1 MQRLG
6 LFKADEPLAG
16 KDDRLIPTAIPQS
29 PTSRFLTPHSNLR
42 YLGARDGSSADER
55 ERSPGVN
62 VLRKAYESKLP
73 GLLEGDKD
81 SFGGSQKVQAAPA
94 VMPGSDLPAMDDPL
108 AVMNAL
114 HQVFA
119 NMNLHADLGLPQIA
133 VVGSQ
138 SVGKTSV
145 LESLVGRDFLPRG
158 SGIVTRRPLV
168 LQLRSTESGRKPPIN
183 AVTGKRPG
191 PDTSEWAE
199 FAHKVEE
206 PILDFEQVKREIQ
219 LETERTCGDN
229 SGISDEPILLRIFS
243 PNVID
248 LTLVDLPGLT
258 KVPTGDQPTDIADRI
273 RSLVLRYVSHESCLI
288 LAVSAANTDLATS
301 DALALARE
309 VDPEGR
315 RTLGVLTK
323 LDLADDFGSALEALQ
338 GRVYPLRLGYIGVV
352 CRSESAS
359 IRGVSFEN
367 ALKSEE
373 DFLQKSRTFRHVAD
387 QCGVPH
393 LAKRLHELLL
403 QHIMEALPELR
414 ARINEAAEDLRK
426 ELAVFGNLEVPDNNA
441 QGTFMLDIISGYARN
456 FADALE
462 GRLAYSVQ
470 EALPDR
476 LMFGARLHYI
486 FHRCFAQAILDFE
499 TFTGLSDLEIRAAMR
514 NAAGP
519 KPQLFVPEV
528 AFETLVKRQIKK
540 LEDPSLQC
548 VHLVYEELKH
558 IVSQSEVPEMQRF
571 PGLRE
576 KASEVAH
583 GVIRSCLQPTNQMV
597 VNLIKIELAQ
607 INVDHPDFI
616 GGLKA
621 MSTVQLNNQD
631 PQSAPR
637 SDQQKE
643 QPRQSLA
650 QFLSEAERADSSSKG
665 VSGLTGSS
673 APRASVAG
681 VNWKRSASTD
691 GRDSL
696 RLPAVPAIVKPSFEV
711 SEKERMDIELLK
723 SLITSYFA
731 IVKRKIIDAVPKTIM
746 HFMVNHVR
754 DSLHHACIAELYQ
767 SEQMDSL
774 LREGEEV
781 RQKRQKCQEQLAELR
796 RCQDMLAKIR
806 DNSRMMTAW

>member
-1 MQRLG
+1 MLEG
-6 LFKADEPLAG
+6 S
-16 KDDRLIPTAIPQS
+16 KDA
-29 PTSRFLTPHSNLR
+29 PTSPLTPRGRRLQ
-42 YLGARDGSSADER
+42 A
-55 ERSPGVN
+55 SPG
-62 VLRKAYESKLP
+62 
-73 GLLEGDKD
+73 
-81 SFGGSQKVQAAPA
+81 
-94 VMPGSDLPAMDDPL
+94 MPGSDLPAMDDPL

-168 LQLRSTESGRKPPIN
+168 LQLRSTQNGRKPPTN
-183 AVTGKRPG
+183 AVTGKQPG
-191 PDTSEWAE
+191 PDTCEWAE

-206 PILDFEQVKREIQ
+206 PIVDFEQVRQEIQ
-219 LETERTCGDN
+219 LETQRTCGGN
-229 SGISDEPILLRIFS
+229 AGISDEPILLRIFS

-258 KVPTGDQPTDIADRI
+258 KVPTGDQPSDIAERI

-309 VDPEGR
+309 VDPEGK

-323 LDLADDFGSALEALQ
+323 LDLADDSGSAIEALQ

-359 IRGVSFEN
+359 IRGVSFDN
-367 ALKSEE
+367 AVKSEE
-373 DFLQKSRTFRHVAD
+373 EFLQKSRTFRHVAD
-387 QCGVPH
+387 QCGVPY

-414 ARINEAAEDLRK
+414 ARINEAAEELRK
-426 ELAVFGNLEVPDNNA
+426 ELSVFGNLEVSENKPSGA
-441 QGTFMLDIISGYARN
+441 FMLDIISGYAQN

-486 FHRCFAQAILDFE
+486 FHACFAQAILDFE

-597 VNLIKIELAQ
+597 VNLIKMELAQ

-631 PQSAPR
+631 PQSGAK
-637 SDQQKE
+637 SDQLKE

-665 VSGLTGSS
+665 VSGLTGTSG
-673 APRASVAG
+673 PRASSAG
-681 VNWKRSASTD
+681 VKRNTPD
-691 GRDSL
+691 GKDDQL

-767 SEQMDSL
+767 SDQMDSL

-781 RQKRQKCQEQLAELR
+781 RQKRQKCQKQLAELR
-796 RCQDMLAKIR
+796 GCQDMLAKIR
-806 DNSRMMTAW
+806 DNSRMMTPW

>member
-6 LFKADEPLAG
+6 AHRLLSESLSPNDRPSLQKAGSEGLDHLA
-16 KDDRLIPTAIPQS
+16 
-29 PTSRFLTPHSNLR
+29 
-42 YLGARDGSSADER
+42 
-55 ERSPGVN
+55 V
-62 VLRKAYESKLP
+62 
-73 GLLEGDKD
+73 
-81 SFGGSQKVQAAPA
+81 
-94 VMPGSDLPAMDDPL
+94 DDPL
-108 AVMNAL
+108 AVMNTL
-114 HQVFA
+114 HQVFSS
-119 NMNLHADLGLPQIA
+119 MGMHADLGLPQIA

-168 LQLRSTESGRKPPIN
+168 LQLRSTENGRKPPEN
-183 AVTGKRPG
+183 VATGHRPG
-191 PDTSEWAE
+191 PEIAEWAE

-206 PILDFEQVKREIQ
+206 PIIDFEQVRREIQ
-219 LETERTCGDN
+219 LETQRTCGDN
-229 SGISDEPILLRIFS
+229 AGISDEPILLRIFS
-243 PNVID
+243 PSVMD

-258 KVPTGDQPTDIADRI
+258 KVPTGDQPSDIADRI
-273 RSLVLRYVSHESCLI
+273 RSLVLRYVSHDSCLI

-309 VDPEGR
+309 VDPEGK

-323 LDLADDFGSALEALQ
+323 LDLADDSGSPLEALQ

-359 IRGVSFEN
+359 TRGVSFEA

-373 DFLQKSRTFRHVAD
+373 EFLQKSRNFRYVAD

-403 QHIMEALPELR
+403 HHIMEVLPELR
-414 ARINEAAEDLRK
+414 CRIQEQAENLRK
-426 ELAVFGNLEVPDNNA
+426 ELAAFGNLDMEPSTN
-441 QGTFMLDIISGYARN
+441 QGPFLLSIISGYARN
-456 FADALE
+456 FSDALE
-462 GRLAYSVQ
+462 GRLAYSAQ

-499 TFTGLSDLEIRAAMR
+499 TFSGLSDIDIRATMR

-548 VHLVYEELKH
+548 IHLVYEELKH

-583 GVIRSCLQPTNQMV
+583 GVIRSCLQPTNAMV

-607 INVDHPDFI
+607 INVHHPDFI

-621 MSTVQLNNQD
+621 MSTVKLSNQD
-631 PQSAPR
+631 ASEKKEPSA
-637 SDQQKE
+637 

-650 QFLSEAERADSSSKG
+650 QFLSEAERADSSSKHI
-665 VSGLTGSS
+665 SGLTSS
-673 APRASVAG
+673 NNPRASVSG
-681 VNWKRSASTD
+681 VNLKRTESSETND
-691 GRDSL
+691 QL
-696 RLPAVPAIVKPSFEV
+696 RLPTVPHIVKPSFEV

-723 SLITSYFA
+723 SLVSSYFA

-746 HFMVNHVR
+746 HFMVNRVR
-754 DSLHHACIAELYQ
+754 DSLHHECIAELYK
-767 SEQMDSL
+767 SDLMDNL
-774 LREGEEV
+774 LREGEDV
-781 RQKRQKCQEQLAELR
+781 RQKRQKCQMQLAELR
-796 RCQDMLAKIR
+796 SAQDMLAKIR
-806 DNSRMMTAW
+806 DNSRMMAPW